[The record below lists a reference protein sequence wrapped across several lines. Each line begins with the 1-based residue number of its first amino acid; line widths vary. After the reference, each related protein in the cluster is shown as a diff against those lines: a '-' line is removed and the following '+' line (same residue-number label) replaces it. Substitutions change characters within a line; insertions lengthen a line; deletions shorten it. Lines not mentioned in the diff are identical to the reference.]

1 MLGIRRLEDVKDD
14 IYTIKLYDQLIAFV
28 KFQNKKMDVIPL
40 VHNLCKEY
48 YLKIFKYFNLK
59 FSEDFDQ
66 TKVFSHIYKYDSIK
80 FCSFGYNNDNP
91 EKINEINSF
100 ESEYFINHRNWHE
113 YNNFNYLL
121 MILYKSLSIINDDSF
136 SNPDDK
142 NVYSKLIK
150 YYNKIFI
157 SYNHK
162 EFKNIITKLN
172 KFKTIKSE
180 YLKEILNLLIDI
192 VIEYKNLL
200 IDIRS
205 VNLYKNCYI
214 SNMIDN
220 NFTNIRNL
228 PIVKYVY
235 NNHSE
240 SINQLVIPI

>member
-1 MLGIRRLEDVKDD
+1 MLGIRRLEDDIKDD
-14 IYTIKLYDQLIAFV
+14 VYTINSYGQLIAFV
-28 KFQNKKMDVIPL
+28 KFQNKKMEVIPL
-40 VHNLCKEY
+40 IDNLCKDY

-59 FSEDFDQ
+59 FSADFDQ

-80 FCSFGYNNDNP
+80 FCSFGYNNDNS

-100 ESEYFINHRNWHE
+100 ESEYFINHRKWHE
-113 YNNFNYLL
+113 YNDFNYLL
-121 MILYKSLSIINDDSF
+121 MILYKSLSIINVDSF
-136 SNPDDK
+136 INPDDK
-142 NVYSKLIK
+142 KVYSKLIK

-157 SYNHK
+157 SYNHQ

-180 YLKEILNLLIDI
+180 YLKEILSLLIDI
-192 VIEYKNLL
+192 VIEYKKLL
-200 IDIRS
+200 IDIK
-205 VNLYKNCYI
+205 LAYI

-220 NFTNIRNL
+220 NFTNIHNL

>member
-1 MLGIRRLEDVKDD
+1 MLGIRRLEDVKD
-14 IYTIKLYDQLIAFV
+14 IYTINLYDRIIAFV
-28 KFQNKKMDVIPL
+28 KFQNKKMEVIPL
-40 VHNLCKEY
+40 IHNLCKEY

-80 FCSFGYNNDNP
+80 FCSFGYNNDNS
-91 EKINEINSF
+91 EKINEIDSF
-100 ESEYFINHRNWHE
+100 ESEYFINHQKWYE
-113 YNNFNYLL
+113 YNDFNYLL

-136 SNPDDK
+136 INPDDK
-142 NVYSKLIK
+142 KIYSKLIK

-157 SYNHK
+157 TYDYQ
-162 EFKNIITKLN
+162 EFQNIITKLD

-180 YLKEILNLLIDI
+180 YLNEILNLLIDI
-192 VIEYKNLL
+192 VITYRNLL
-200 IDIRS
+200 IDIKS
-205 VNLYKNCYI
+205 AYLYKNSYT

-220 NFTNIRNL
+220 NFTNIRSL

-235 NNHSE
+235 NNHAE